1 MFRSLQNKLRQW
13 VLSAPPLPPM
23 KVPQSAVES
32 RLQTLM
38 DSRPTVLAWQI
49 DNGFVLVHRDI
60 HREETRIHY
69 CADHQAIAD
78 HLVSTAAQKT
88 LFPSS
93 ADLTNV
99 KTAPSYRTGVIR

>member
-13 VLSAPPLPPM
+13 VLSASPPPI
-23 KVPQSAVES
+23 PQTAVES
-32 RLQTLM
+32 RLHTLM

-49 DNGFVLVHRDI
+49 DNGFILVHRDI

-69 CADHQAIAD
+69 CVDHQAIAD
-78 HLVSTAAQKT
+78 HLISTAAQKT

-93 ADLTNV
+93 AGLVNV
-99 KTAPSYRTGVIR
+99 KAAPSYRPGVI

>member
-13 VLSAPPLPPM
+13 VLSVPPPLM
-23 KVPQSAVES
+23 PQTAVES

-38 DSRPTVLAWQI
+38 ESRPTVLVWQI
-49 DNGFVLVHRDI
+49 DNGFILVHRDI

-69 CADHQAIAD
+69 CVDHQAIAD
-78 HLVSTAAQKT
+78 HLISTAAQKT

-93 ADLTNV
+93 AGLVNV
-99 KTAPSYRTGVIR
+99 KAAPSYRPGVI

>member
-13 VLSAPPLPPM
+13 VLSAPPPPM
-23 KVPQSAVES
+23 NVPQSVVES
-32 RLQTLM
+32 RLHTLM
-38 DSRPTVLAWQI
+38 ESRPTVLAWQI

-78 HLVSTAAQKT
+78 YLISTAAQKT

-93 ADLTNV
+93 AGLANV
-99 KTAPSYRTGVIR
+99 KAAPSYRPGVIR

>member
-13 VLSAPPLPPM
+13 VLSVPPPPM
-23 KVPQSAVES
+23 PHTAVES

-38 DSRPTVLAWQI
+38 ESRPTVLAWQI
-49 DNGFVLVHRDI
+49 DNGFILAHRDI

-78 HLVSTAAQKT
+78 HLISTAAQKT

-93 ADLTNV
+93 AGLVNV
-99 KTAPSYRTGVIR
+99 KAAPSYRPGVI